1 MACSHLRVLLVLQVL
16 VDGRVEVLGVALVDA
31 VDLPLRLDLHVLLG
45 QDELA
50 DGLKVGNVYRDL
62 KKKMNLILSPKT
74 LRQVSFF
81 NLQSASCWLDSS
93 NRETAQSPDVRLDH
107 HNGSIYM

>member
-1 MACSHLRVLLVLQVL
+1 MLQVL

-62 KKKMNLILSPKT
+62 KQNKT
-74 LRQVSFF
+74 TQTLPLKSFHGYRINKNEF
-81 NLQSASCWLDSS
+81 HF
-93 NRETAQSPDVRLDH
+93 EP
-107 HNGSIYM
+107 